1 MHAPRAC
8 VCNDL
13 HRLLVD
19 QKHPLTIACLVVLEH
34 RRTKTLTHFLPIDTP
49 AKKKKNPTFA
59 RKIHH
64 RFQSLSLDGTFT
76 DNPCKDLTFT
86 HESCK
91 SNNSLTLYYSVD
103 LNILERRS
111 FLKVSYEKQSG
122 MNKVSYFSCSTS
134 DTCRT
139 RRNALMIVLFP
150 LLFFLLLHE
159 KAIENSLSQPAPV

>member
-1 MHAPRAC
+1 MQMHAPRAC

-64 RFQSLSLDGTFT
+64 RFQFSSLDGTFT

-91 SNNSLTLYYSVD
+91 NTYSLTLYYSVD
-103 LNILERRS
+103 SNILERRS
-111 FLKVSYEKQSG
+111 FLKVSYEKT
-122 MNKVSYFSCSTS
+122 VRYEVW
-134 DTCRT
+134 T
-139 RRNALMIVLFP
+139 RFHISVVP
-150 LLFFLLLHE
+150 LVTRAGRDEKRLDDRFISLAFFFIFFCCCMKKL
-159 KAIENSLSQPAPV
+159 